1 ILEFSSIGYVSQ
13 DIEIEDKTII
23 NVHLDRQN
31 NSLAEA
37 VVVGYG
43 TQKKANLTGS
53 VATVDMDQIQDIPVS
68 NLSAALKYSDKLP
81 GVHVSGGESRPGAL
95 GRIEIR
101 NPPDGGK
108 NGGSNGPLY
117 VIDDVVRTQQ
127 DFNLLDPSQV
137 KSISVVKD
145 ATAAIYGARAS
156 QGVILVTTKRG
167 KKGKPSISYSSSY
180 GVSDAVWVP
189 KMMNGYQFA
198 KYQNDILDYRG
209 FDPSFPDYY
218 TDDELAYFK
227 KYNYDWFDMAWKSS
241 FTTKQ
246 SINVSGGSDRA
257 TYFAGAS
264 YYYGDGNLDNIN

>member
-145 ATAAIYGARAS
+145 ATAAIYGANSA
-156 QGVILVTTKRG
+156 QGVVLVETKTGKRG
-167 KKGKPSISYSSSY
+167 DLSISYNSSY
-180 GVSDAVWVP
+180 GFSDYITVP
-189 KMMNGYQFA
+189 KMMNGYQLA
-198 KYQNDILDYRG
+198 KLKNDEIITGGSD
-209 FDPSFPDYY
+209 STNPDYY
-218 TDDELAYFK
+218 TSDELESFK
-227 KYNYDWFDMAWKSS
+227 KHNYNWFDMAWKSS
-241 FTTKQ
+241 FTT
-246 SINVSGGSDRA
+246 R
-257 TYFAGAS
+257 
-264 YYYGDGNLDNIN
+264 